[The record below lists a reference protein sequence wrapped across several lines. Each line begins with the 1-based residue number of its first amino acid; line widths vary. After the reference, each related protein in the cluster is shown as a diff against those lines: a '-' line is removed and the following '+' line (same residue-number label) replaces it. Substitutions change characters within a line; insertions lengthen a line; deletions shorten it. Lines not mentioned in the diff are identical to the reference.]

1 MKQFIK
7 LLLLLSIT
15 GCYTAK
21 KAEKNIN
28 KIYDKYPAVVDK
40 FCQDKF
46 PCITLSADTVN
57 VSDTSYSYL
66 PCPEVPILID
76 TIINDSIRKIKI
88 YVPKKV
94 ISKIIITKIIEKRI
108 KDSAEIFS
116 CQVKLDSC
124 NKEKDKWIEKNEKKS
139 NIIKWLFVLL
149 IISIII
155 NCLKFKR

>member
-21 KAEKNIN
+21 KADRDIN
-28 KIYDKYPAVVDK
+28 KAYDKYPAVVDK
-40 FCQDKF
+40 FCQTRF
-46 PCITLSADTVN
+46 PCITVASDTIN
-57 VSDTSYSYL
+57 LSDTSYSYL

-76 TIINDSIRKIKI
+76 TIINDSIQKIKI

-94 ISKIIITKIIEKRI
+94 ISKIVVTKIIEKRI

-116 CQVKLDSC
+116 YQVKLDSS

-139 NIIKWLFVLL
+139 SIIKWLFVVL

-155 NCLKFKR
+155 NCLKFKK